1 MPGRTCLAVFAVV
14 FLVACTAQ
22 GAGAPPVQAGPQP
35 TVRDD
40 PGVGSNRVSFEVD
53 GQAFSFRTPQVRHGR
68 SRAGEGVVAESFE
81 LASAD
86 QALYARLVLHVEPGR
101 GDLSGRYRVVPGGR
115 ERAQA
120 GTAELMLAEETDP
133 VRGRRM
139 FPSGEG
145 LVEVEDR
152 EGYLRVR
159 FTFTGDGLF
168 RAAEAAPVVGELAF
182 QGRR

>member
-1 MPGRTCLAVFAVV
+1 MPDKTCLAAFAVV
-14 FLVACTAQ
+14 FLAACTAQ
-22 GAGAPPVQAGPQP
+22 GAAAPPAQAGPPPVVDAQ
-35 TVRDD
+35 
-40 PGVGSNRVSFEVD
+40 GVGSNRVNFEVD
-53 GQAFSFRTPQVRHGR
+53 GQSFSFRTPQVRHGR

-86 QALYARLVLHVEPGR
+86 QSLYARLVLHVEPGR
-101 GDLSGRYRVVPGGR
+101 GDLSGRYRVAPGGQ
-115 ERAQA
+115 EQVQA

-133 VRGRRM
+133 ARGRRM
-139 FPSGEG
+139 FPAGDG
-145 LVEVEDR
+145 LVDVEDR

-168 RAAEAAPVVGELAF
+168 RSAEAAPVAGELGF